1 MIQLSLGL
9 YWEILGFLPQPVS
22 YEASLTVERRPARP
36 AIIAIFGCNL
46 TGAAAAAEKD
56 RFRRFVS
63 CGGGGGG
70 RVPERARAG
79 GKSLASCMRIIAY
92 RQGERWGQK
101 GAIFASLES
110 FRFPK
115 RK

>member
-1 MIQLSLGL
+1 MIQLSLWL
-9 YWEILGFLPQPVS
+9 YLEILGFSPQPVS
-22 YEASLTVERRPARP
+22 YEACFTVDRRPARP

-46 TGAAAAAEKD
+46 TGAAAEKD

-101 GAIFASLES
+101 GAIFASQES